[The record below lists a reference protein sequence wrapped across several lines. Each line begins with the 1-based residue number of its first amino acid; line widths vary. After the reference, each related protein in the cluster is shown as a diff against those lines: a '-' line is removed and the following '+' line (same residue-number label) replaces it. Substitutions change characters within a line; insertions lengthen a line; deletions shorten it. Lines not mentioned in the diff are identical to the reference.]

1 MYHVG
6 IDWADRK
13 HDVAIIDAHGALV
26 GKPFTIANTLAGFE
40 QLHAH
45 LARLSPD
52 PRVFKIGIETQHHLL
67 VDFLLDGDYPA
78 WAMLPSAMKSLRQR
92 YRTSGARDDRFDA
105 FVLADALRTDT
116 ACWRAIALGSEPVRE
131 IRLLAKAHHDLVAWQ
146 VALVNTLRS
155 TLKAYYP
162 EALDFFAD
170 VACANALAFWQ
181 AYPSFERAQ
190 QLAHEELIAFFK
202 THRLR
207 NRKLAERIYAR
218 LQQPHFAI
226 APAVLRAKQRHAQTC
241 VTQLRALAPALE
253 EYTARLQEVVEQHP
267 DGEIFLSYPGVSH
280 VTAAR
285 LLALFG
291 DNRERYAGVQ
301 ELQGLAG
308 TCPVTQK
315 TGKDFHVV
323 YYRRACNKFYRDT
336 VQLLAFS
343 SLTKAA
349 WAKAYYDRHRAQ
361 GHRHSHALRC
371 LANLHLRILFA
382 MWKNRTPYDENIY
395 LAQKARH
402 TLTNQQV

>member
-13 HDVAIIDAHGALV
+13 HDVAIVDAHGALV

-40 QLHAH
+40 QLHTH

-52 PRVFKIGIETQHHLL
+52 PHAFKIGIETQQHLL

-78 WAMLPSAMKSLRQR
+78 WAMSPAAMKSLRKR

-116 ACWRAIALGSEPVRE
+116 ACWRAIDLGSELVRE

-146 VALVNTLRS
+146 VALTNTLRS

-162 EALDFFAD
+162 EALEFFAD

-181 AYPSFERAQ
+181 AYPSFEAAR
-190 QLAHEELIAFFK
+190 QLSHEALLAFFK
-202 THRLR
+202 AHRLC
-207 NRKLAERIYAR
+207 NRQIAERIYAR
-218 LQQPHFAI
+218 LAQPHFVV
-226 APAVLRAKQRHAQTC
+226 APAVLRAKLRHAQTC
-241 VTQLRALAPALE
+241 VTQLLALAPELE
-253 EYTARLQEVVEQHP
+253 TYTSRLREVVAQHP
-267 DGEIFLSYPGVSH
+267 DGEIFLSYPGASH

-291 DNRERYAGVQ
+291 DNRERYRSAQ

-308 TCPVTQK
+308 SCPVTQK
-315 TGKDFHVV
+315 TGNHFRMI
-323 YYRRACNKFYRDT
+323 YYRRACNKFHRDT
-336 VQLLAFS
+336 VQQLAFS

-382 MWKNRTPYDENIY
+382 MWQNRTPYDENLF
-395 LAQKARH
+395 LAQKTRH
-402 TLTNQQV
+402 QLANPKK